1 MKTFVPE
8 RYAASA
14 DDEAIIRRHF
24 DARDASE
31 AAYFA
36 EHDTVRLRAG
46 AQCRSVGAGGCNTP
60 EEVDAMRALGPQ
72 ARAVLEGVN
81 AEKLIP
87 DLRARRKSD
96 AA

>member
-1 MKTFVPE
+1 MP
-8 RYAASA
+8 AARVVFA
-14 DDEAIIRRHF
+14 TDYPQAVGDDAEV
-24 DARDASE
+24 
-31 AAYFA
+31 AAY
-36 EHDTVRLRAG
+36 
-46 AQCRSVGAGGCNTP
+46 
-60 EEVDAMRALGPQ
+60 VDAMRALGPQ